1 MSNIA
6 VTTRLKGAGHEA
18 MGRGATVRPAR
29 RYASQL
35 LLAAAL
41 LVLSAGNI
49 QAQTVEL
56 VVVDVK
62 AVALGVQVSKLI
74 GMDVRNAKGE
84 TIGTID
90 DLIIAPGARIFAVLQ
105 VGGFLGLGG
114 HLVAV
119 PFQSLTMSAGGSR
132 ASLAGGSKEALKKL
146 PEFQYRKK

>member
-1 MSNIA
+1 MSNMA
-6 VTTRLKGAGHEA
+6 VTTKVRGIDHEGVDRA
-18 MGRGATVRPAR
+18 ARASPACR
-29 RYASQL
+29 FASQL

-62 AVALGVQVSKLI
+62 AVALGLQASKLI

-84 TIGTID
+84 KIGTID
-90 DLIIAPGARIFAVLQ
+90 DLIIVPGAHTFAVLQ

-119 PFQSLTMSAGGSR
+119 PFESLTMSAGGSR
-132 ASLAGGSKEALKKL
+132 ASLPGGTKEALKKL
-146 PEFQYRKK
+146 PEFQYKKK